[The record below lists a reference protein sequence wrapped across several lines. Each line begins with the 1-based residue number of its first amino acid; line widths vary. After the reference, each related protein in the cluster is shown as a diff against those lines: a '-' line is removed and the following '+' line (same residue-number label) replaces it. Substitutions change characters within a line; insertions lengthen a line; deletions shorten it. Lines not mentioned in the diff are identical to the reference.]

1 MKRRTLKLAACAT
14 IMALALVATACG
26 SGDKEAKE
34 AEAEVEETVEEAE
47 VEEPEAEAE
56 AEAIEDTKS
65 AEEDEEAVSLG
76 GSYAS
81 LEDFYNDPAIKP
93 ALDGMFEAMAQEGM
107 SVALEVN
114 GNEFKVIIKIEDSSM
129 VVDGMGEYLDQTLEA
144 MAPTFEAQVA
154 QFDDAIGEAGACTVV
169 MCYTGPDDS
178 VLAEKAFKAQ

>member
-1 MKRRTLKLAACAT
+1 MKRRTLKVAACTVIASL
-14 IMALALVATACG
+14 ALAATACG
-26 SGDKEAKE
+26 SKTAKE
-34 AEAEVEETVEEAE
+34 ADAKVEDTADVQADNEDDVEEVEVEEAE
-47 VEEPEAEAE
+47 NEAE
-56 AEAIEDTKS
+56 S

-93 ALDGMFEAMAQEGM
+93 ALDGMFESMAQEGM
-107 SVALEVN
+107 SAALEVN

-129 VVDGMGEYLDQTLEA
+129 IVDGMGEYLDQTLEA

-169 MCYTGPDDS
+169 MCYTDPDDN